1 MCGECVQ
8 NQRLTSK
15 SKMVKVRNHRQSVAS
30 RDLPAHG
37 PNVNKPKSL
46 KMTDNVSSVFR
57 PSLFSGKCAIVTGGG
72 TGIGKAITQEL
83 LYLGRLSVKV
93 KRQF

>member
-1 MCGECVQ
+1 
-8 NQRLTSK
+8 
-15 SKMVKVRNHRQSVAS
+15 
-30 RDLPAHG
+30 
-37 PNVNKPKSL
+37 
-46 KMTDNVSSVFR
+46 MTDNVSSVFR

-93 KRQF
+93 KLQF